1 MTSVLKILWAFL
13 PAPLQVAILAFF
25 ALLAI
30 ILVLKIVAM
39 VLDAIPFL

>member
-1 MTSVLKILWAFL
+1 MSGVLKFFWAFL
-13 PAPLQVAILAFF
+13 PSYLQIALLALF

-30 ILVLKIVAM
+30 IVVLKIVAM